1 VGYGHQFIAEQ
12 ELRLAVVGIGYADG
26 VPRNL
31 SNKMTVLIRGKRVPQ
46 IGAISM
52 DQLMLDVSAIP
63 DVQEGE
69 VVTLLGQ
76 EGRNKSQLTIGQLN

>member
-1 VGYGHQFIAEQ
+1 
-12 ELRLAVVGIGYADG
+12 
-26 VPRNL
+26 
-31 SNKMTVLIRGKRVPQ
+31 MTVLVRGAGAQ

-69 VVTLLGQ
+69 VVTC
-76 EGRNKSQLTIGQLN
+76 